1 MGGFVKPQV
10 YFKSPRNKRESVSK
24 ALKDNLKEQL
34 EETKNLK
41 AEVEKLKDQLFQ
53 VMPNMSDRICE
64 LVSTKSL
71 NMISLKLADVE
82 VLEFGSS

>member
-10 YFKSPRNKRESVSK
+10 YFKSPRKKRESVPK
-24 ALKDNLKEQL
+24 ALTDNLKEQL

-41 AEVEKLKDQLFQ
+41 AEVEKLKDQLSQ

-64 LVSTKSL
+64 PVHQS
-71 NMISLKLADVE
+71 I
-82 VLEFGSS
+82 